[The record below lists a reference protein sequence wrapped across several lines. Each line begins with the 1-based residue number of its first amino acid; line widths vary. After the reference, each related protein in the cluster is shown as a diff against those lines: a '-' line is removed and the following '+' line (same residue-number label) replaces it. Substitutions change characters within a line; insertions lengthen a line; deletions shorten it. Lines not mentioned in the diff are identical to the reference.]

1 MRRTSSPTASKGA
14 VLTAPRPAVSNRWR
28 GLVVT
33 ALFLALLPALAAA
46 PDDQVKLIEAG
57 AEPRKELRLHPKPGD
72 KQTAVMTIKVA
83 IDLNIGE
90 MPPQAIKLP
99 AIKITSDITVKSISA
114 EGDIIYD
121 LLIRNASA
129 ADDPGATPLVVEP
142 IKSALAAI
150 QGLSGTGTLS
160 SRGLSKALEIEP
172 PAGTAPQTL
181 QAIDEIKECL
191 AMIVSPLPKEPVGVG
206 GRWEVKTPVKSQ
218 GMKVSQTTTY
228 QLASLEGDRPALKS
242 TIEQRAS
249 TQKVKNPA
257 LPGITL
263 NLSKMAGK
271 GAGSVT
277 LDLAQT
283 LPPGSSADIDTELDM
298 AMDAGG
304 QPQPVTMK
312 IETHLGFEA
321 K

>member
-1 MRRTSSPTASKGA
+1 MRASVVVVSFEFGTVNIGTMGASQRLQTALFCFFHALENKRRGAGRGARHTGAGALRPLPALFSVDLPGMRPSLRLMRRTSSPTASKGA

-160 SRGLSKALEIEP
+160 SRGLSKALEI
-172 PAGTAPQTL
+172 
-181 QAIDEIKECL
+181 IHKELDLTMALC
-191 AMIVSPLPKEPVGVG
+191 
-206 GRWEVKTPVKSQ
+206 GRTDINGIGRE
-218 GMKVSQTTTY
+218 
-228 QLASLEGDRPALKS
+228 LL
-242 TIEQRAS
+242 
-249 TQKVKNPA
+249 
-257 LPGITL
+257 LPG
-263 NLSKMAGK
+263 SY
-271 GAGSVT
+271 
-277 LDLAQT
+277 
-283 LPPGSSADIDTELDM
+283 
-298 AMDAGG
+298 
-304 QPQPVTMK
+304 PQ
-312 IETHLGFEA
+312 A
-321 K
+321 